1 MAQTI
6 VTTRRPA
13 YQAYQIL
20 YIGFIAAP
28 FLAGLDKFT
37 HFLTNWDQY
46 LAPAVERLL
55 PVSGHTFMLFVGI
68 VEMAAAVLVATRP
81 RIGAYVVAA
90 WLLGIIVN
98 LLLIPGYFDVALR
111 DFGLALGALAL
122 ARLSEEFAGEARP
135 SMRSGLSI
143 NRAASDCQLVGR
155 MDAGRTR
162 ESLHEPTPRIESAWP
177 IRVVGPYQPQLD
189 QGRRAAAID

>member
-1 MAQTI
+1 MWRAACSSTDQTRGVSRRLAKRQKSKDI
-6 VTTRRPA
+6 RWLRRSSTTSRPA

-28 FLAGLDKFT
+28 SLAGLDKFT

-55 PVSGHTFMLFVGI
+55 PVSGHTFMLLVGI
-68 VEMAAAVLVATRP
+68 VEMAAAVLVAARP

-90 WLLGIIVN
+90 WLIGIIVN

-122 ARLSEEFAGEARP
+122 ARLSEEFEGRP
-135 SMRSGLSI
+135 V
-143 NRAASDCQLVGR
+143 RA
-155 MDAGRTR
+155 
-162 ESLHEPTPRIESAWP
+162 
-177 IRVVGPYQPQLD
+177 
-189 QGRRAAAID
+189 

>member
-1 MAQTI
+1 MAQRI

-20 YIGFIAAP
+20 YIGFIVAP
-28 FLAGLDKFT
+28 LLAGLDKFT
-37 HFLTNWDQY
+37 NFLVNWEQY

-55 PVSGHTFMLFVGI
+55 PITGHTLMLLVGI
-68 VEMAAAVLVATRP
+68 VEMAAAVLVAVRP

-98 LLLIPGYFDVALR
+98 LLLVPGYFDVALR

-122 ARLSEEFAGEARP
+122 ARLSEEFAGEVRP
-135 SMRSGLSI
+135 SIRSGF
-143 NRAASDCQLVGR
+143 Q
-155 MDAGRTR
+155 
-162 ESLHEPTPRIESAWP
+162 
-177 IRVVGPYQPQLD
+177 
-189 QGRRAAAID
+189 

>member
-1 MAQTI
+1 MTQTS

-20 YIGFIAAP
+20 YIGFIVAP

-37 HFLTNWDQY
+37 NFLVNWNQY
-46 LAPAVERLL
+46 LAPAVERQL
-55 PVSGHTFMLFVGI
+55 PIPGHTLMLLVGI
-68 VEMAAAVLVATRP
+68 VEMAAAVLVAVRP

-111 DFGLALGALAL
+111 DFGLALAALAL
-122 ARLSEEFAGEARP
+122 ARLSQEFAEGP
-135 SMRSGLSI
+135 
-143 NRAASDCQLVGR
+143 V
-155 MDAGRTR
+155 
-162 ESLHEPTPRIESAWP
+162 
-177 IRVVGPYQPQLD
+177 RV
-189 QGRRAAAID
+189 

>member
-13 YQAYQIL
+13 YQAYQLL

-46 LAPAVERLL
+46 LAPSVERLL
-55 PVSGHTFMLFVGI
+55 PVSGHTFMLFVGL

-90 WLLGIIVN
+90 WLLGIIIN
-98 LLLIPGYFDVALR
+98 LLVIPGYFDVALR

-135 SMRSGLSI
+135 SMRSGL
-143 NRAASDCQLVGR
+143 Q
-155 MDAGRTR
+155 
-162 ESLHEPTPRIESAWP
+162 
-177 IRVVGPYQPQLD
+177 
-189 QGRRAAAID
+189 